1 VSRRVGVTLI
11 ELLTVIAIIGI
22 LMALLL
28 PAVQQVRE
36 TARRLT
42 CQNNLKQIG
51 LAAHLHH
58 ETRQRLPLG
67 SKNDKPFALTAPPT
81 APRTTYLIEL
91 YPFLEQEQ
99 VYQRWDP
106 DVLIGTPD
114 GHGGLIPW

>member
-67 SKNDKPFALTAPPT
+67 SKNDGQFALT
-81 APRTTYLIEL
+81 APRTTYIIEL
-91 YPFLEQEQ
+91 YPFLEQGQ

-106 DVLIGTPD
+106 NVLIGTPD

>member
-1 VSRRVGVTLI
+1 MSRRAGVTLI
-11 ELLTVIAIIGI
+11 ELLTVMAIIGI

-36 TARRLT
+36 AARRLT

-58 ETRQRLPLG
+58 ETTQRLPLG
-67 SKNDKPFALTAPPT
+67 SRNDGPFPLTAP
-81 APRTTYLIEL
+81 RITYLIEL
-91 YPFLEQEQ
+91 YPFLEQEPL
-99 VYQRWDP
+99 YQRWEP

>member
-1 VSRRVGVTLI
+1 VSRRAGVTLI
-11 ELLTVIAIIGI
+11 ELLTVMAIIGI

-36 TARRLT
+36 AARRLT

-58 ETRQRLPLG
+58 ETRQRFPLG
-67 SKNDKPFALTAPPT
+67 SKNDGPFPLT

-91 YPFLEQEQ
+91 YPFLEQEPL
-99 VYQRWDP
+99 YQRWDP
-106 DVLIGTPD
+106 DVLIATSD